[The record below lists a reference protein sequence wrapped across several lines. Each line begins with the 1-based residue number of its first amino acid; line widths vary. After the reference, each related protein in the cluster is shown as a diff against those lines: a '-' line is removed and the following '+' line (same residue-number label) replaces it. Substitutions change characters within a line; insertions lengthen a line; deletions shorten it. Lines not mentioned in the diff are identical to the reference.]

1 MLGLLVTD
9 VLTGL
14 NCLPHLFIFCFL
26 FHVVADKELDVFS
39 QVIEKREFRQKLF
52 TSVVFKL
59 MQMGFNCT
67 ILLTLLELVFE

>member
-1 MLGLLVTD
+1 MLSLLVTD

-14 NCLPHLFIFCFL
+14 NCLPHLVIFCFL
-26 FHVVADKELDVFS
+26 FHIVADQELDVFS

-59 MQMGFNCT
+59 MQVGFNYA
-67 ILLTLLELVFE
+67 ILFTMLELVFK